1 MRGVGFIAALV
12 VAPLVAMPALAEER
26 PAPAAPPPSTGP
38 EPLDLSNGIARTRA
52 PQGGSYV
59 HLFGELTLGKGLHFN
74 NPYRLG
80 TADPVGFT
88 ATYVDMGIGAAL
100 GPADGLQHG
109 LEVSLLVATDGIAQ
123 QVLDFSYL
131 ALLPVGEHTI
141 LRGRAGLPVVLDPDA
156 SVGLELGVG
165 GAWLFTGGLGLSAE
179 LVGSL
184 FYGAATQDRSTTTI
198 PVLALQV
205 GVWLDHEVLP

>member
-1 MRGVGFIAALV
+1 VRGLGPVSALALALLVGT
-12 VAPLVAMPALAEER
+12 PAFAEER
-26 PAPAAPPPSTGP
+26 AASAVVPASA
-38 EPLDLSNGIARTRA
+38 EPLDLSNGIARTR
-52 PQGGSYV
+52 PTESGPYV
-59 HLFGELTLGKGLHFN
+59 HLFGELTFGKGLHFN

-88 ATYVDMGIGAAL
+88 ATYVNMGLGAAL

-131 ALLPVGEHTI
+131 ALLPVGEHAI
-141 LRGRAGLPVVLDPDA
+141 LRGRAGLPVVLDPDS

-165 GAWLFTGGLGLSAE
+165 GAWLCTGGLGLSTE

-205 GVWLDHEVLP
+205 GVWFDHEVLP

>member
-1 MRGVGFIAALV
+1 MRRVVQIAALAV
-12 VAPLVAMPALAEER
+12 ALLAGAPLSAAE
-26 PAPAAPPPSTGP
+26 PAAAARLTAGATP
-38 EPLDLSNGIARTRA
+38 EPLDLSTGIARTRPA
-52 PQGGSYV
+52 EGGRYV
-59 HLFGELTLGKGLHFN
+59 HVFGELTLGKGLHFN

-88 ATYVDMGIGAAL
+88 ATYVDMGLGAAF
-100 GPADGLQHG
+100 GPPDGLQHG

-131 ALLPVGEHTI
+131 ALLPVGGHAI

-165 GAWLFTGGLGLSAE
+165 GAWLFTGGLGLSTE

-184 FYGAATQDRSTTTI
+184 FYGAATQDRNATTI

-205 GVWLDHEVLP
+205 GVWFDHEVLP